1 MLWIERLKPGNY
13 VLVETQAPDGYEIA
27 EEIPFTVLET
37 GEIQKVQM
45 VDDYEKTG
53 TISVQKVGDML
64 TGTTTH
70 ESDFGD
76 IYRMEYEK
84 RSLPGVEFTIYDENG
99 DVADVITTTEEGI
112 ATSKELE
119 LGKYTLVE
127 TKTPAGLAMTHEE
140 YEVVLEKD
148 DENKVVDVSL
158 DIENDVVD
166 TEINV
171 YKVGEMI
178 NPENGTFGYGERP
191 LEGVYFGIYTNE
203 DIKDYRGETAL
214 AKDSLIGAVIVGT
227 GIPQVCNE
235 REILKQ
241 FYDRRQ
247 EDGFFY
253 AYLCPGMNKV
263 LQSAGRVIRTDE
275 DEGVILLLD
284 ERFSSLRYR
293 QMFPAEWETP
303 ELCTL
308 ETVEEKT
315 RQFWK
320 NRDKGCGAALTR
332 GEI

>member
-1 MLWIERLKPGNY
+1 MGESQREEFLKKFQEPGEKS
-13 VLVETQAPDGYEIA
+13 LVGFCVMGGI
-27 EEIPFTVLET
+27 
-37 GEIQKVQM
+37 
-45 VDDYEKTG
+45 
-53 TISVQKVGDML
+53 
-64 TGTTTH
+64 
-70 ESDFGD
+70 FG
-76 IYRMEYEK
+76 
-84 RSLPGVEFTIYDENG
+84 
-99 DVADVITTTEEGI
+99 EGI
-112 ATSKELE
+112 DLK
-119 LGKYTLVE
+119 
-127 TKTPAGLAMTHEE
+127 
-140 YEVVLEKD
+140 
-148 DENKVVDVSL
+148 
-158 DIENDVVD
+158 
-166 TEINV
+166 
-171 YKVGEMI
+171 
-178 NPENGTFGYGERP
+178 
-191 LEGVYFGIYTNE
+191 
-203 DIKDYRGETAL
+203 
-214 AKDSLIGAVIVGT
+214 KDSLIGAVIVGT

-308 ETVEEKT
+308 ETVENKT

-320 NRDKGCGAALTR
+320 NRDKGCGSALTR